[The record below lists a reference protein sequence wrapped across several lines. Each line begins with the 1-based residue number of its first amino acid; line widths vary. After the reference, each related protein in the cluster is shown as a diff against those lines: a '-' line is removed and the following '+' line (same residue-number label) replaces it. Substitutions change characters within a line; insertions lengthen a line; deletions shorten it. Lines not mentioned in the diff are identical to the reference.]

1 MEKETSDLLKALQKP
16 STDVQSRLT
25 LFNTLKSSIK
35 HNRVPENCQAPIF
48 ECIRIACTAATSA
61 ALVSTGFSTLSHFIK
76 RLQLQKDTHILT
88 SQSSVLCSIL
98 ADKLGDARESHRIAA
113 SQILAD
119 LHYLFPAE
127 IDALIHDAVKS
138 TNPRAKE
145 ASMAWVVKMNK
156 TEGLPFKSYS
166 NQLVANLEDADA
178 GVRDTAKKAVVDLFG
193 HAPEHAKA
201 NLKKQLVAMNVR
213 KAIATYITTH
223 LDDAATTKDAD
234 VAPQLPSQQTQPQP
248 QPASFSRSISAKRA
262 EQLQPDVGLADS
274 YASELPPPAEVVV
287 MDPIH
292 IYTQRELDDIFRD
305 MAPWY
310 EGKESEA
317 NWLARDKNCTKLR
330 RILKGNAPHEFHGVF
345 VAGIKSLLDG
355 ILKVANSL
363 RTTMSTNGC
372 LLVQELA
379 KTLGSAIDPWSEILL
394 QCFVKMC
401 AATKNIA
408 AQNGNVTVDTIFQNV
423 SYSSR
428 LLQHVLF
435 ASQDKNVQPRT
446 FSATWIKTLIRRHT
460 SHIEHSGGMD
470 TLDTII
476 KKGVTDANPK
486 VREAYR
492 SAYWTFALVWPQR
505 AERMLDTFEK
515 RERSALEKDPN
526 NPNSSLASSQASSAS
541 FSKSVGPGTSRS
553 ALKEKIAEQ
562 RRAKLAAAKNMPE
575 RPNSAAATYAAPAK
589 PQPSKPTAA
598 RTISNLSAPSSGPAR
613 PPSAMSGESTKSAL
627 KNSTGTGSLMSG
639 TVRRPIRPP
648 RPELNRPAT
657 ADPYAVRRPGKSTPN
672 MTPEKTPATS
682 TIKKSTTSKSTARPR
697 SQTHNSPTVSPARPK
712 SRIGQPVAHSKTLS
726 GGSRH
731 GSPAAS
737 PAKDEESTTRKPW
750 VRSQSHHDSGASPFR
765 HRNGLGASAAV
776 DNEAIDL
783 GDDDNFTMVIPDL
796 AKPAAQPTQ
805 RTPPKPRVSAG
816 RLPVPSP
823 RASMLRSPKS
833 MGHLEAA
840 SLRSSTRS
848 LSTRTPDRSGTRG
861 TDAGDEV
868 RVYEDPFVGEEPAR
882 MANESEKLVLEELPI
897 NEKSNERR
905 HSSGSVSS
913 GIMMGND
920 NDERPRGHH
929 KTNSTGSIL
938 QTESYDTANAEV
950 LKNRQ
955 LLASGIRKI
964 EGRTVE
970 AHMFRRMQDMV
981 KSNQE
986 IWGPNDENFGKLLV
1000 ACLDFLEAPVHE
1012 LKAPQIKAVNLKV
1025 QALATI
1031 RALLSLYRKET
1042 SRYSARVLRTILQ
1055 TKAQY
1060 ENTSHMAMDLEVT
1073 ADEIVKYGHTLDCL
1087 ETVLSLIEDLS
1098 ASTPSSSPSS
1108 KSSVC
1113 SLPGQTPTR
1122 TITMSL
1128 STLASLVQ
1136 ISGEKNLALSP
1147 EQTARLGRLAVR
1159 CMDDQ
1164 DADVRKADIEFCVA
1178 LHQRINGSDAAKED
1192 GGFWKVVA
1200 GAREQHLN
1208 LLTYYLAKKSRT

>member
-1 MEKETSDLLKALQKP
+1 M
-16 STDVQSRLT
+16 
-25 LFNTLKSSIK
+25 
-35 HNRVPENCQAPIF
+35 
-48 ECIRIACTAATSA
+48 
-61 ALVSTGFSTLSHFIK
+61 
-76 RLQLQKDTHILT
+76 
-88 SQSSVLCSIL
+88 
-98 ADKLGDARESHRIAA
+98 
-113 SQILAD
+113 
-119 LHYLFPAE
+119 
-127 IDALIHDAVKS
+127 
-138 TNPRAKE
+138 
-145 ASMAWVVKMNK
+145 
-156 TEGLPFKSYS
+156 
-166 NQLVANLEDADA
+166 
-178 GVRDTAKKAVVDLFG
+178 
-193 HAPEHAKA
+193 
-201 NLKKQLVAMNVR
+201 
-213 KAIATYITTH
+213 
-223 LDDAATTKDAD
+223 
-234 VAPQLPSQQTQPQP
+234 
-248 QPASFSRSISAKRA
+248 
-262 EQLQPDVGLADS
+262 GLADS

-305 MAPWY
+305 MAPCY

-345 VAGIKSLLDG
+345 VAGVKSLLDG

-460 SHIEHSGGMD
+460 SHIEHSGGME
-470 TLDTII
+470 TLDGII

-505 AERMLDTFEK
+505 AAKMLDTFDK
-515 RERSALEKDPN
+515 RERTALEKDPN
-526 NPNSSLASSQASSAS
+526 NPNGSLTSSQTSSSS
-541 FSKSVGPGTSRS
+541 FSKSVGPGSSRS

-575 RPNSAAATYAAPAK
+575 RPNSAAATYTTPAK
-589 PQPSKPTAA
+589 PQPSKPIGA
-598 RTISNLSAPSSGPAR
+598 RTASNLSASSSGPAR

-639 TVRRPIRPP
+639 TVRRPTRPP

-657 ADPYAVRRPGKSTPN
+657 ADPYAVRRPGKTPN
-672 MTPEKTPATS
+672 MTPEKTPAATTTKKLS
-682 TIKKSTTSKSTARPR
+682 APKSTTRPR
-697 SQTHNSPTVSPARPK
+697 AQTHNSPNVSPARPK
-712 SRIGQPVAHSKTLS
+712 SRIGQPIAHGKTPRVS
-726 GGSRH
+726 SRH
-731 GSPAAS
+731 GSPAVS
-737 PAKDEESTTRKPW
+737 PAKDEELTMVKPW
-750 VRSQSHHDSGASPFR
+750 VRSQSHHDPGTIPFR
-765 HRNGLGASAAV
+765 QKNGLGGSITI
-776 DNEAIDL
+776 DNEALDL

-796 AKPAAQPTQ
+796 AKPAAQPAQ
-805 RTPPKPRVSAG
+805 RTPPKPRTSVG
-816 RLPVPSP
+816 RIPIPSP

-833 MGHLEAA
+833 MGHLEVT

-848 LSTRTPDRSGTRG
+848 LHTRTPDRSSTRG
-861 TDAGDEV
+861 TDTGDQV
-868 RVYEDPFVGEEPAR
+868 RVYEDPFVGEEPSR
-882 MANESEKLVLEELPI
+882 RENESEKPVLEELPI
-897 NEKSNERR
+897 NEQNNERR
-905 HSSGSVSS
+905 HSSGSVSND
-913 GIMMGND
+913 IMMGNG

-938 QTESYDTANAEV
+938 HTESYETNNAEV

-981 KSNQE
+981 KSNQD
-986 IWGPNDENFGKLLV
+986 IWGPNDENFSRLLQ
-1000 ACLDFLEAPVHE
+1000 ACLDFLEAPSHE
-1012 LKAPQIKAVNLKV
+1012 LKAPPIKAVNLKV

-1042 SRYSARVLRTILQ
+1042 ARYSSRVLRSILQ

-1060 ENTSHMAMDLEVT
+1060 ENTSHMAIDLEAT
-1073 ADEIVKYGHTLDCL
+1073 ADEIVKYGQTLDCL
-1087 ETVLSLIEDLS
+1087 ETVLSLIEDS
-1098 ASTPSSSPSS
+1098 SSSTPASSPNS

-1113 SLPGQTPTR
+1113 SIPGQAPTR
-1122 TITMSL
+1122 TITMAL
-1128 STLASLVQ
+1128 TTLASLVQ
-1136 ISGEKNLALSP
+1136 ISGDKNISLSP

-1178 LHQRINGSDAAKED
+1178 LHERINGSDGARED

-1208 LLTYYLAKKSRT
+1208 LLTYYLAKKGKA